1 MPQLPTGLVRE
12 YSWFRTRFRSDGH
25 AIASWAVFWIAST
38 QAVSQAGCPMAGVH
52 FCPWLQI
59 CSHHRSDLT

>member
-1 MPQLPTGLVRE
+1 MPQLPQLPTGLVRE

-38 QAVSQAGCPMAGVH
+38 QADRLTGCPMAGVH
-52 FCPWLQI
+52 F
-59 CSHHRSDLT
+59 